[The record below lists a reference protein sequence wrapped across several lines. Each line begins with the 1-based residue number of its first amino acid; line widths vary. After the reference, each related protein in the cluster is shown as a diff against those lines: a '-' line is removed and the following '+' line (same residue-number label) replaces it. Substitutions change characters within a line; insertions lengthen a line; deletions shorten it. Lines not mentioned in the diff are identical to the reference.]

1 MAQQLIL
8 KRVSRAGASG
18 EWNKADYDVV
28 ADGIV
33 VVVKAAAV
41 PVGMSWMWT
50 LGFGHHEESS
60 ADAWLRGKSDQP
72 WPRADSA
79 SKVKLILETPS
90 QELRAPDLRSRCRTL
105 GFPHIPGPRNPVPA
119 ILKSAA
125 GFLSGPCARV
135 STDRSVY
142 DKPTLGV

>member
-1 MAQQLIL
+1 VKTHFTNDLGADLLDCVDVGRSDMAQQLIL
-8 KRVSRAGASG
+8 KRVLRAGPSG

-28 ADGIV
+28 ADGI
-33 VVVKAAAV
+33 VVKAAAV

-72 WPRADSA
+72 WPRADSV

-90 QELRAPDLRSRCRTL
+90 QETPGARFAFYMPDFGISSYSRPPTT
-105 GFPHIPGPRNPVPA
+105 PA
-119 ILKSAA
+119 YE
-125 GFLSGPCARV
+125 RW
-135 STDRSVY
+135 R
-142 DKPTLGV
+142 

>member
-8 KRVSRAGASG
+8 KRVSRAGPSG

-28 ADGIV
+28 ADGI
-33 VVVKAAAV
+33 VVKAAAV

-72 WPRADSA
+72 WPRADSVSQ
-79 SKVKLILETPS
+79 SKADPGNTEPGTPGARFAFYMPDFGIS
-90 QELRAPDLRSRCRTL
+90 SYSRPTEPRPRDPQIGGGVPVWAMRSCKYGSLALR
-105 GFPHIPGPRNPVPA
+105 
-119 ILKSAA
+119 
-125 GFLSGPCARV
+125 
-135 STDRSVY
+135 
-142 DKPTLGV
+142 

>member
-8 KRVSRAGASG
+8 KRVSRAGPSG

-28 ADGIV
+28 ADGI
-33 VVVKAAAV
+33 VVKAAAV

-72 WPRADSA
+72 WPRADSV

-90 QELRAPDLRSRCRTL
+90 QELRAPDLRSICRTL
-105 GFPHIPGPRNPVPA
+105 GFPHIPAHGTPSPPSSNRRRG
-119 ILKSAA
+119 S
-125 GFLSGPCARV
+125 C
-135 STDRSVY
+135 
-142 DKPTLGV
+142 LGHALV